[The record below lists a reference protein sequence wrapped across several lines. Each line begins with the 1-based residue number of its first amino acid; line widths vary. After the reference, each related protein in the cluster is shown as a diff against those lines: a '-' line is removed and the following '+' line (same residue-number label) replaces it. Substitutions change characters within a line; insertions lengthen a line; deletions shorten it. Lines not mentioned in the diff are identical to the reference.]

1 MATAPDAVMA
11 HLEAMEGRLNQR
23 LDKSDGRFD
32 KVDRELGQIKTTLGV
47 IKIETSALIDAV
59 ADINSRTAGS

>member
-1 MATAPDAVMA
+1 MA

-23 LDKSDGRFD
+23 LDKSDGRFDRMDGRFD